1 MSQVIRYVVVNEN
14 GCEIVESFLGFLQV
28 FKKTGEAITE
38 DILRSLSNHSINLS
52 YCRGQ
57 SYDNGANMAGKWKGV
72 QARISS
78 INSLARFI
86 PCTAH
91 SLNLVGLYAAK
102 CSPELEN
109 FFGIVKKLFNFFSS
123 STQRWDILKEHLKFS
138 LKGYSTTRWSA
149 KQRAVKS
156 LYLQL
161 GQVIHVCKLLKNSS
175 LCEEASVELNGLM
188 KGIANFNFICMLI
201 IWNKILTAIDRVN
214 VILQKQNITIDI
226 ATQHL
231 KGLIYF
237 IEKFREEGIEE
248 AIDESKQKST
258 ELSIE
263 PVFPSIRV
271 RKKKKMPGELAE
283 DESSTLSEENKFKI
297 LMKNVCD
304 RILNGL
310 KERFDSIDEAA
321 KDFSFLDGKFL
332 FSMPTIQLKKHAMD
346 FCIKYEKDIDK
357 NELILELDSFTQHAI
372 QLDNKLIDA
381 RSHEILNFILKNSLQ
396 EAYPNIFTA
405 YQIFLTLPVTSASC
419 ERSFSKLKLIKSYL
433 RSTTKQTRLNDLS
446 IISIEHQV
454 AKSIDY
460 EDIIKEFASK
470 KSRKIIIK

>member
-38 DILRSLSNHSINLS
+38 DILRSLSNHSIDLS

-102 CSPELEN
+102 CSPELEQ
-109 FFGIVKKLFNFFSS
+109 FFGIVQKLFNFFSS
-123 STQRWDILKEHLKFS
+123 STQRWDILKQHLKFS
-138 LKGYSTTRWSA
+138 MKGYSTTRWSA

-161 GQVIHVCKLLKNSS
+161 GQVIHVCKLLKNSN
-175 LCEEASVELNGLM
+175 LCEEASVELN
-188 KGIANFNFICMLI
+188 
-201 IWNKILTAIDRVN
+201 
-214 VILQKQNITIDI
+214 DI

-231 KGLIYF
+231 KGLIHF
-237 IEKFREEGIEE
+237 IEKFREEGIDE
-248 AIDESKQKST
+248 ALDESKQKST

-304 RILNGL
+304 RILN
-310 KERFDSIDEAA
+310 
-321 KDFSFLDGKFL
+321 
-332 FSMPTIQLKKHAMD
+332 
-346 FCIKYEKDIDK
+346 
-357 NELILELDSFTQHAI
+357 ELDSFTQHAI
-372 QLDNKLIDA
+372 QLDNKLINA
-381 RSHEILNFILKNSLQ
+381 SSHEILNFILKNGLQ

-405 YQIFLTLPVTSASC
+405 YQIFLTLP
-419 ERSFSKLKLIKSYL
+419 
-433 RSTTKQTRLNDLS
+433 
-446 IISIEHQV
+446 
-454 AKSIDY
+454 
-460 EDIIKEFASK
+460 
-470 KSRKIIIK
+470 